1 MARLPSVETCKKT
14 IRNQRDPE
22 FPAVPAL
29 LQDLIIEGEW
39 TQTLDNQRYLLFDN
53 GPDAESRIIAFSSN
67 SRLQLLLE
75 ARSWMMD
82 GNFAM
87 APPLFS
93 QLYAVRVPLGESTV
107 AVAFAFL
114 QHKMQS
120 TYEELLHSYNIKC
133 SRLTRSFFRDS
144 SIVVTINLQRL
155 PNPTRSS

>member
-1 MARLPSVETCKKT
+1 MTNPGLYTPILLPILRKLRWRVFLSVETCKKT

-29 LQDLIIEGEW
+29 LQDLIIEGDW
-39 TQTLDNQRYLLFDN
+39 HKHWIINVTFFLTMVLTLSQGLL
-53 GPDAESRIIAFSSN
+53 PSHLIPM
-67 SRLQLLLE
+67 LQLLFE

-87 APPLFS
+87 ASPLFS

-120 TYEELLHSYNIKC
+120 TYEELFQG
-133 SRLTRSFFRDS
+133 TR
-144 SIVVTINLQRL
+144 Q
-155 PNPTRSS
+155 